1 MTRTNEPD
9 FFLPERGALCAVSG
23 GLDSMCLLTMAVQW
37 GQAQGRRVAAAHF
50 NHQLRGGDADRDER
64 FVRDWCA
71 AHAIPFFAG
80 RGDVRAK
87 AEREGLSVEEA
98 ARTLRYAFLEE
109 VRQREGFDCI
119 LTAHHADDSAETM
132 LLNLLRGTGLR
143 GLTGIPP
150 VRGRIRRPLLGMT
163 RAELADTQNSLKNQL
178 DSVAWRLMDVQDQI
192 TDLSLRQREQT
203 EDLSDFS
210 FEPTGLDPE
219 SHTLQADMSITL
231 RRWTAD
237 TEVALLITQNGQTAE
252 LPMTGTDGVFATPV
266 GLPVEDTGEVSFA
279 ANITAGGQTSREE
292 VTSYSDLAVLLPLSN
307 DSSGYGDP
315 TYRGGS
321 FQLQY
326 DLGIRKQ
333 YGTEVI
339 VPVFQVLKN
348 GETVQT
354 LPAKISES
362 TFSGDPDVIYY
373 TPASDDGNIEVSC
386 QPKDTIELHLLCRDS
401 FGLSYDFTV
410 CTYEIDQDGTM
421 AEEVWP
427 VTDHNV
433 RVSWEK

>member
-1 MTRTNEPD
+1 MKGKW
-9 FFLPERGALCAVSG
+9 FQILSLALNV
-23 GLDSMCLLTMAVQW
+23 
-37 GQAQGRRVAAAHF
+37 
-50 NHQLRGGDADRDER
+50 
-64 FVRDWCA
+64 
-71 AHAIPFFAG
+71 
-80 RGDVRAK
+80 
-87 AEREGLSVEEA
+87 
-98 ARTLRYAFLEE
+98 
-109 VRQREGFDCI
+109 
-119 LTAHHADDSAETM
+119 M
-132 LLNLLRGTGLR
+132 LLIALL
-143 GLTGIPP
+143 
-150 VRGRIRRPLLGMT
+150 MT

-192 TDLSLRQREQT
+192 TDLSVRQREQT

-237 TEVALLITQNGQTAE
+237 TEVTLLVTQSGRITEQ
-252 LPMTGTDGVFATPV
+252 PMSGSGGVFTTPV
-266 GLPVEDTGEVSFA
+266 SLPVEDTGEVSFA

-292 VTSYSDLAVLLPLSN
+292 VTSYSDLAMLLPLSN

-339 VPVFQVLKN
+339 DPVFQVLKN

-362 TFSGDPDVIYY
+362 TFSGDPDVVYY
-373 TPASDDGNIEVSC
+373 TPASENGGIAVSC
-386 QPKDTIELHLLCRDS
+386 QPEDTVELHLLCRDS

-421 AEEVWP
+421 MEKVWP
-427 VTDHNV
+427 DTDYNV
-433 RVSWEK
+433 RVFWEK

>member
-1 MTRTNEPD
+1 MKKNW
-9 FFLPERGALCAVSG
+9 FQILSLSLNVALLIA
-23 GLDSMCLLTMAVQW
+23 LLV
-37 GQAQGRRVAAAHF
+37 
-50 NHQLRGGDADRDER
+50 
-64 FVRDWCA
+64 
-71 AHAIPFFAG
+71 
-80 RGDVRAK
+80 
-87 AEREGLSVEEA
+87 
-98 ARTLRYAFLEE
+98 
-109 VRQREGFDCI
+109 
-119 LTAHHADDSAETM
+119 
-132 LLNLLRGTGLR
+132 
-143 GLTGIPP
+143 
-150 VRGRIRRPLLGMT
+150 T
-163 RAELADTQNSLKNQL
+163 RAELVSTGNALQSQL
-178 DSVAWRLMDVQDQI
+178 GNVSVRLRDMQDQI
-192 TDLSLRQREQT
+192 TDLSAKQREQT
-203 EDLSDFS
+203 ENLADFS
-210 FEPTGLDPE
+210 LEPTGLDPE

-237 TEVALLITQNGQTAE
+237 TAVTLLITQNGQTAE

-266 GLPVEDTGEVSFA
+266 GLPVEQTGEVSFA
-279 ANITAGGQTSREE
+279 VNITDGGQTSREE
-292 VTSYSDLAVLLPLSN
+292 VTSYSDIAMLLPLTN

-339 VPVFQVLKN
+339 DPVFQVLKN
-348 GETVQT
+348 GEAVRT
-354 LPAKISES
+354 LPAAISES
-362 TFSGDPDVIYY
+362 TSSSDPDVIYY

-410 CTYEIDQDGTM
+410 CSYEIDQDGTM

>member
-1 MTRTNEPD
+1 MR
-9 FFLPERGALCAVSG
+9 ERGGLMKEKRFQNLSLALNVV
-23 GLDSMCLLTMAVQW
+23 LLIA
-37 GQAQGRRVAAAHF
+37 
-50 NHQLRGGDADRDER
+50 L
-64 FVRDWCA
+64 
-71 AHAIPFFAG
+71 FA
-80 RGDVRAK
+80 
-87 AEREGLSVEEA
+87 
-98 ARTLRYAFLEE
+98 
-109 VRQREGFDCI
+109 
-119 LTAHHADDSAETM
+119 
-132 LLNLLRGTGLR
+132 
-143 GLTGIPP
+143 
-150 VRGRIRRPLLGMT
+150 T
-163 RAELADTQNSLKNQL
+163 RAELVDKQTILKSKL
-178 DSVAWRLMDVQDQI
+178 DGIAYRLSDMDDRI
-192 TDLSLRQREQT
+192 TNLSAKQREQT

-237 TEVALLITQNGQTAE
+237 TEVTLLVTQSGRITEQ
-252 LPMTGTDGVFATPV
+252 PMSGSGGVFTAPV
-266 GLPVEDTGEVSFA
+266 SLPVEDTGEVSFA

-292 VTSYSDLAVLLPLSN
+292 VTSYSDLAMLLPLTN

-339 VPVFQVLKN
+339 APVFQVLKN

-354 LPAKISES
+354 LPVKISES
-362 TFSGDPDVIYY
+362 TVSSDPDVVYY
-373 TPASDDGNIEVSC
+373 TPASEEGGFAVSC
-386 QPKDTIELHLLCRDS
+386 QPEDTVELHLLCRDS

-421 AEEVWP
+421 VEEVWP
-427 VTDHNV
+427 DTDYNV
-433 RVSWEK
+433 RVFWEK

>member
-1 MTRTNEPD
+1 MR
-9 FFLPERGALCAVSG
+9 ERGGLMKEKRFQILSLALNVV
-23 GLDSMCLLTMAVQW
+23 LLIA
-37 GQAQGRRVAAAHF
+37 
-50 NHQLRGGDADRDER
+50 
-64 FVRDWCA
+64 
-71 AHAIPFFAG
+71 
-80 RGDVRAK
+80 
-87 AEREGLSVEEA
+87 
-98 ARTLRYAFLEE
+98 
-109 VRQREGFDCI
+109 
-119 LTAHHADDSAETM
+119 
-132 LLNLLRGTGLR
+132 LL
-143 GLTGIPP
+143 
-150 VRGRIRRPLLGMT
+150 MT

-192 TDLSLRQREQT
+192 TDLSVRQREQT

-237 TEVALLITQNGQTAE
+237 TEVTLLVTQSGRITEQPMSGNG
-252 LPMTGTDGVFATPV
+252 GVFTAPV
-266 GLPVEDTGEVSFA
+266 NLPVEQTGEVSFA

-315 TYRGGS
+315 TYRGGN

-339 VPVFQVLKN
+339 APVFQVLKN

-354 LPAKISES
+354 LPVKISES
-362 TFSGDPDVIYY
+362 TVSSDPDVVYY
-373 TPASDDGNIEVSC
+373 TPASENGGIAVSC
-386 QPKDTIELHLLCRDS
+386 QPEDTVELHLLCRDT

-421 AEEVWP
+421 VEEVWP
-427 VTDHNV
+427 DTDYNV
-433 RVSWEK
+433 RVFWEK

>member
-1 MTRTNEPD
+1 MKKNW
-9 FFLPERGALCAVSG
+9 FQILSLALNAV
-23 GLDSMCLLTMAVQW
+23 LLIA
-37 GQAQGRRVAAAHF
+37 
-50 NHQLRGGDADRDER
+50 
-64 FVRDWCA
+64 
-71 AHAIPFFAG
+71 
-80 RGDVRAK
+80 
-87 AEREGLSVEEA
+87 
-98 ARTLRYAFLEE
+98 
-109 VRQREGFDCI
+109 
-119 LTAHHADDSAETM
+119 
-132 LLNLLRGTGLR
+132 LL
-143 GLTGIPP
+143 
-150 VRGRIRRPLLGMT
+150 MT

-178 DSVAWRLMDVQDQI
+178 DSVAWRLIDVQDQI
-192 TDLSLRQREQT
+192 TDLSVRQREQT

-237 TEVALLITQNGQTAE
+237 TAVTLLITQNGQTAE

-266 GLPVEDTGEVSFA
+266 GLPVEQTGEVSFA
-279 ANITAGGQTSREE
+279 VNITDGGQTSREE
-292 VTSYSDLAVLLPLSN
+292 VTSYSDIAMLLPLTN

-339 VPVFQVLKN
+339 DPVFQVLKN

-354 LPAKISES
+354 LPVKISES
-362 TFSGDPDVIYY
+362 TVSSDPDVVYY
-373 TPASDDGNIEVSC
+373 TPASEEGGFAVSC
-386 QPKDTIELHLLCRDS
+386 QPEDTVELHLLCRDS

-421 AEEVWP
+421 VEEVWP
-427 VTDHNV
+427 VTDYNV
-433 RVSWEK
+433 EVS

>member
-1 MTRTNEPD
+1 MKKNW
-9 FFLPERGALCAVSG
+9 FQILSLALNAV
-23 GLDSMCLLTMAVQW
+23 LLIA
-37 GQAQGRRVAAAHF
+37 
-50 NHQLRGGDADRDER
+50 
-64 FVRDWCA
+64 
-71 AHAIPFFAG
+71 
-80 RGDVRAK
+80 
-87 AEREGLSVEEA
+87 
-98 ARTLRYAFLEE
+98 
-109 VRQREGFDCI
+109 
-119 LTAHHADDSAETM
+119 
-132 LLNLLRGTGLR
+132 LL
-143 GLTGIPP
+143 
-150 VRGRIRRPLLGMT
+150 MT

-178 DSVAWRLMDVQDQI
+178 DSVAWRLIDVQDQI
-192 TDLSLRQREQT
+192 TDLSVRQREQT

-219 SHTLQADMSITL
+219 SHTLQAGMSITL

-237 TEVALLITQNGQTAE
+237 TAVTLLITQNGQTAE

-266 GLPVEDTGEVSFA
+266 GLPVEQTGEVSFA
-279 ANITAGGQTSREE
+279 VNITDGGQTSREE
-292 VTSYSDLAVLLPLSN
+292 VTSYSDIAMLLPLTN

-339 VPVFQVLKN
+339 DPVFQVLKN
-348 GETVQT
+348 GEAVRT
-354 LPAKISES
+354 LPAAISES
-362 TFSGDPDVIYY
+362 TSSSDPDVIYY

-410 CTYEIDQDGTM
+410 CSYEIDQDGTM
-421 AEEVWP
+421 VEEVWP
-427 VTDHNV
+427 VTDYNV
-433 RVSWEK
+433 EVSWD

>member
-1 MTRTNEPD
+1 MKKNW
-9 FFLPERGALCAVSG
+9 LQILSLALNVA
-23 GLDSMCLLTMAVQW
+23 LL
-37 GQAQGRRVAAAHF
+37 
-50 NHQLRGGDADRDER
+50 
-64 FVRDWCA
+64 
-71 AHAIPFFAG
+71 I
-80 RGDVRAK
+80 
-87 AEREGLSVEEA
+87 
-98 ARTLRYAFLEE
+98 TLL
-109 VRQREGFDCI
+109 V
-119 LTAHHADDSAETM
+119 
-132 LLNLLRGTGLR
+132 
-143 GLTGIPP
+143 
-150 VRGRIRRPLLGMT
+150 T
-163 RAELADTQNSLKNQL
+163 RAELVNTRTILKSNL
-178 DSVAWRLMDVQDQI
+178 DGIAWRLSDMDDRI
-192 TDLSLRQREQT
+192 TNLSAKQREQT

-339 VPVFQVLKN
+339 APVFQVLKN

-354 LPAKISES
+354 LPVKISES
-362 TFSGDPDVIYY
+362 TVSSDPDVVYY
-373 TPASDDGNIEVSC
+373 TPASEEGGFAVSC
-386 QPKDTIELHLLCRDS
+386 QPEDTVELHLLCRDS

-421 AEEVWP
+421 VEEVWP
-427 VTDHNV
+427 VTDYNV
-433 RVSWEK
+433 EVSWH

>member
-1 MTRTNEPD
+1 MKEKRFQN
-9 FFLPERGALCAVSG
+9 LSLALNAV
-23 GLDSMCLLTMAVQW
+23 LLIA
-37 GQAQGRRVAAAHF
+37 
-50 NHQLRGGDADRDER
+50 L
-64 FVRDWCA
+64 FV
-71 AHAIPFFAG
+71 
-80 RGDVRAK
+80 
-87 AEREGLSVEEA
+87 
-98 ARTLRYAFLEE
+98 
-109 VRQREGFDCI
+109 
-119 LTAHHADDSAETM
+119 
-132 LLNLLRGTGLR
+132 
-143 GLTGIPP
+143 
-150 VRGRIRRPLLGMT
+150 T
-163 RAELADTQNSLKNQL
+163 RAELVNTRTILKSNL
-178 DSVAWRLMDVQDQI
+178 DGIAWRLSDMDDQI
-192 TDLSLRQREQT
+192 TNLSAKQREQT

-210 FEPTGLDPE
+210 FVPTGLDPE

-237 TEVALLITQNGQTAE
+237 TAVTLAVTQNGRTTEQ
-252 LPMTGTDGVFATPV
+252 PMSGNGGVFTALV
-266 GLPVEDTGEVSFA
+266 SLPVEDTGEVSFA

-315 TYRGGS
+315 TYRGGN

-354 LPAKISES
+354 LPVKISES
-362 TFSGDPDVIYY
+362 TVSSDPDVVYY
-373 TPASDDGNIEVSC
+373 TPASENGGIAVSC
-386 QPKDTIELHLLCRDS
+386 QPEDTVELHLLCRDS
-401 FGLSYDFTV
+401 FGLSYDFTA

-427 VTDHNV
+427 VTDYNV
-433 RVSWEK
+433 RVFWEK

>member
-1 MTRTNEPD
+1 MKKNW
-9 FFLPERGALCAVSG
+9 LQILSLALNVT
-23 GLDSMCLLTMAVQW
+23 LL
-37 GQAQGRRVAAAHF
+37 
-50 NHQLRGGDADRDER
+50 
-64 FVRDWCA
+64 
-71 AHAIPFFAG
+71 I
-80 RGDVRAK
+80 
-87 AEREGLSVEEA
+87 
-98 ARTLRYAFLEE
+98 TLL
-109 VRQREGFDCI
+109 V
-119 LTAHHADDSAETM
+119 
-132 LLNLLRGTGLR
+132 
-143 GLTGIPP
+143 
-150 VRGRIRRPLLGMT
+150 T
-163 RAELADTQNSLKNQL
+163 RAELVNTRTILKSNL
-178 DSVAWRLMDVQDQI
+178 DGIAWRLSDMDDRI
-192 TDLSLRQREQT
+192 TNLSAKQREQT

-339 VPVFQVLKN
+339 DPVFQVLKN

-362 TFSGDPDVIYY
+362 TFSGDPDVVYY
-373 TPASDDGNIEVSC
+373 TPASENGGIAVSC
-386 QPKDTIELHLLCRDS
+386 QPEDTVELHLLCRDS

-410 CTYEIDQDGTM
+410 CTYEIDQDGTIV
-421 AEEVWP
+421 EEVWP
-427 VTDHNV
+427 VTDYNV
-433 RVSWEK
+433 EVSWD

>member
-1 MTRTNEPD
+1 MKKNW
-9 FFLPERGALCAVSG
+9 FQILSLALNVA
-23 GLDSMCLLTMAVQW
+23 LLIA
-37 GQAQGRRVAAAHF
+37 
-50 NHQLRGGDADRDER
+50 
-64 FVRDWCA
+64 
-71 AHAIPFFAG
+71 
-80 RGDVRAK
+80 
-87 AEREGLSVEEA
+87 
-98 ARTLRYAFLEE
+98 
-109 VRQREGFDCI
+109 
-119 LTAHHADDSAETM
+119 
-132 LLNLLRGTGLR
+132 LL
-143 GLTGIPP
+143 
-150 VRGRIRRPLLGMT
+150 VT
-163 RAELADTQNSLKNQL
+163 RAELVNTRTILKSNL
-178 DSVAWRLMDVQDQI
+178 DGIAYRLSDVDDRI
-192 TDLSLRQREQT
+192 TNLSAKQREQT

-237 TEVALLITQNGQTAE
+237 TEVALAVTQNGRTTEQ
-252 LPMTGTDGVFATPV
+252 PMSGNGGVFTALV
-266 GLPVEDTGEVSFA
+266 SLPVEDTGEVSFA

-339 VPVFQVLKN
+339 APVFQVLKN
-348 GETVQT
+348 GETVRT
-354 LPAKISES
+354 LPAAISES
-362 TFSGDPDVIYY
+362 TSSSDPDVIYY

-401 FGLSYDFTV
+401 FGLSYDFTA
-410 CTYEIDQDGTM
+410 CTYEIDQNGTM
-421 AEEVWP
+421 VEEVWP
-427 VTDHNV
+427 VTDYNV

>member
-1 MTRTNEPD
+1 MKKNWFQILSLALNVVLLIALLMTRT
-9 FFLPERGALCAVSG
+9 
-23 GLDSMCLLTMAVQW
+23 
-37 GQAQGRRVAAAHF
+37 
-50 NHQLRGGDADRDER
+50 
-64 FVRDWCA
+64 
-71 AHAIPFFAG
+71 
-80 RGDVRAK
+80 
-87 AEREGLSVEEA
+87 
-98 ARTLRYAFLEE
+98 
-109 VRQREGFDCI
+109 
-119 LTAHHADDSAETM
+119 
-132 LLNLLRGTGLR
+132 
-143 GLTGIPP
+143 
-150 VRGRIRRPLLGMT
+150 
-163 RAELADTQNSLKNQL
+163 ELADTQNNLKNQL
-178 DSVAWRLMDVQDQI
+178 DSVACWLMDVQDQI
-192 TDLSLRQREQT
+192 TDLSVRQREQT

-237 TEVALLITQNGQTAE
+237 TEVTLLVTQSGRITEQ
-252 LPMTGTDGVFATPV
+252 PMSGSGGVFTTPV
-266 GLPVEDTGEVSFA
+266 SLPVEDTGEVSFA

-292 VTSYSDLAVLLPLSN
+292 VTSYSDLAMLLPLTN
-307 DSSGYGDP
+307 DGSGYGDP

-321 FQLQY
+321 LQLQY
-326 DLGIRKQ
+326 DLGVRKQ

-339 VPVFQVLKN
+339 APVFQVLKN

-354 LPAKISES
+354 LPVKISES
-362 TFSGDPDVIYY
+362 TVSSDPDVVYY
-373 TPASDDGNIEVSC
+373 TPASENGGIAVSC

>member
-1 MTRTNEPD
+1 MKKNW
-9 FFLPERGALCAVSG
+9 FQILSLALNVV
-23 GLDSMCLLTMAVQW
+23 LLIA
-37 GQAQGRRVAAAHF
+37 
-50 NHQLRGGDADRDER
+50 L
-64 FVRDWCA
+64 FV
-71 AHAIPFFAG
+71 
-80 RGDVRAK
+80 
-87 AEREGLSVEEA
+87 
-98 ARTLRYAFLEE
+98 
-109 VRQREGFDCI
+109 
-119 LTAHHADDSAETM
+119 
-132 LLNLLRGTGLR
+132 
-143 GLTGIPP
+143 
-150 VRGRIRRPLLGMT
+150 T
-163 RAELADTQNSLKNQL
+163 RAELVNTRTILKSNL
-178 DSVAWRLMDVQDQI
+178 DGIAYRLSDVDDRI
-192 TDLSLRQREQT
+192 TNLSAKQREQT

-252 LPMTGTDGVFATPV
+252 LPMTGTDGVFATPVGLPV

-362 TFSGDPDVIYY
+362 TFSGDPDVVYY
-373 TPASDDGNIEVSC
+373 TPASENGGIAVSC
-386 QPKDTIELHLLCRDS
+386 QPEDTVELHLLCRDS
-401 FGLSYDFTV
+401 FGLSYDFTA
-410 CTYEIDQDGTM
+410 CTYEIDQNGTM

>member
-1 MTRTNEPD
+1 MKEKRFQN
-9 FFLPERGALCAVSG
+9 LSLALNAV
-23 GLDSMCLLTMAVQW
+23 LLIALFT
-37 GQAQGRRVAAAHF
+37 
-50 NHQLRGGDADRDER
+50 
-64 FVRDWCA
+64 
-71 AHAIPFFAG
+71 I
-80 RGDVRAK
+80 
-87 AEREGLSVEEA
+87 
-98 ARTLRYAFLEE
+98 
-109 VRQREGFDCI
+109 
-119 LTAHHADDSAETM
+119 
-132 LLNLLRGTGLR
+132 
-143 GLTGIPP
+143 
-150 VRGRIRRPLLGMT
+150 

-192 TDLSLRQREQT
+192 TDLSVRQREQT

-210 FEPTGLDPE
+210 FESTGLDPE

-237 TEVALLITQNGQTAE
+237 TAATLLITQNGQTAE
-252 LPMTGTDGVFATPV
+252 LPMTGNGGVFTAPV
-266 GLPVEDTGEVSFA
+266 NLPVEQTGEVSFA

-292 VTSYSDLAVLLPLSN
+292 VTSYSDLAMLLPLTN
-307 DSSGYGDP
+307 DGSGYGDP

-339 VPVFQVLKN
+339 APVFQVLKN

-354 LPAKISES
+354 LPVKISES
-362 TFSGDPDVIYY
+362 TVSSDPDVVYY
-373 TPASDDGNIEVSC
+373 TPASEEGGFAVSC
-386 QPKDTIELHLLCRDS
+386 QPEDTVELHLLCRDS

-421 AEEVWP
+421 VEEVWP
-427 VTDHNV
+427 DTDYNV
-433 RVSWEK
+433 RVFWEK